1 MLNKLSF
8 RNAKR
13 QFKEYI
19 LYFVT
24 LACTVSIMY
33 AFNTLIF
40 SDVVKE
46 LSSFEILPYMITAAS
61 LLIVII
67 MGWII
72 SYMTGYMLRK
82 RSREFSIYM
91 ISGISNSSVNALVFR
106 ENILIGL
113 LAFLIGLPIGILL
126 SQLFDALVFH
136 NNSSLYLRFAYHRS
150 CRAENHHLP
159 QVSRSRFFHTADLQ
173 FTCLWPIMPQ
183 AASCSGQRH
192 CRWPGRHW
200 S

>member
-46 LSSFEILPYMITAAS
+46 LSSLEILPYMITAAS

-126 SQLFDALVFH
+126 SQLLEAIVFH
-136 NNSSLYLRFAYHRS
+136 MFGRIYILSF
-150 CRAENHHLP
+150 
-159 QVSRSRFFHTADLQ
+159 Q
-173 FTCLWPIMPQ
+173 FSIMPVVLTFLYFLIMLWYL
-183 AASCSGQRH
+183 SLIHISEPTR
-192 CRWPGRHW
+192 P
-200 S
+200 

>member
-46 LSSFEILPYMITAAS
+46 LST
-61 LLIVII
+61 
-67 MGWII
+67 
-72 SYMTGYMLRK
+72 
-82 RSREFSIYM
+82 IY
-91 ISGISNSSVNALVFR
+91 
-106 ENILIGL
+106 
-113 LAFLIGLPIGILL
+113 
-126 SQLFDALVFH
+126 D
-136 NNSSLYLRFAYHRS
+136 YS
-150 CRAENHHLP
+150 C
-159 QVSRSRFFHTADLQ
+159 FFINCYYYGVDY
-173 FTCLWPIMPQ
+173 
-183 AASCSGQRH
+183 
-192 CRWPGRHW
+192 
-200 S
+200 

>member
-46 LSSFEILPYMITAAS
+46 LSSLEILPYMITAAS

-126 SQLFDALVFH
+126 SQLLEAIVFH
-136 NNSSLYLRFAYHRS
+136 MISAY
-150 CRAENHHLP
+150 
-159 QVSRSRFFHTADLQ
+159 
-173 FTCLWPIMPQ
+173 
-183 AASCSGQRH
+183 
-192 CRWPGRHW
+192 
-200 S
+200 

>member
-46 LSSFEILPYMITAAS
+46 LSSLEILPYMITAAS

-67 MGWII
+67 MGWSI
-72 SYMTGYMLRK
+72 SYMTCYMLRK

-91 ISGISNSSVNALVFR
+91 LSGI
-106 ENILIGL
+106 
-113 LAFLIGLPIGILL
+113 
-126 SQLFDALVFH
+126 
-136 NNSSLYLRFAYHRS
+136 
-150 CRAENHHLP
+150 
-159 QVSRSRFFHTADLQ
+159 
-173 FTCLWPIMPQ
+173 
-183 AASCSGQRH
+183 
-192 CRWPGRHW
+192 
-200 S
+200 

>member
-46 LSSFEILPYMITAAS
+46 LSSLEILPYMITAAS

-106 ENILIGL
+106 ENI
-113 LAFLIGLPIGILL
+113 
-126 SQLFDALVFH
+126 
-136 NNSSLYLRFAYHRS
+136 
-150 CRAENHHLP
+150 
-159 QVSRSRFFHTADLQ
+159 
-173 FTCLWPIMPQ
+173 
-183 AASCSGQRH
+183 
-192 CRWPGRHW
+192 
-200 S
+200 

>member
-46 LSSFEILPYMITAAS
+46 LSSLEILPYMITAAS

-67 MGWII
+67 MG
-72 SYMTGYMLRK
+72 
-82 RSREFSIYM
+82 
-91 ISGISNSSVNALVFR
+91 
-106 ENILIGL
+106 GL
-113 LAFLIGLPIGILL
+113 LVI
-126 SQLFDALVFH
+126 
-136 NNSSLYLRFAYHRS
+136 
-150 CRAENHHLP
+150 
-159 QVSRSRFFHTADLQ
+159 
-173 FTCLWPIMPQ
+173 
-183 AASCSGQRH
+183 
-192 CRWPGRHW
+192 
-200 S
+200 